1 MFLSNNTVDSSN
13 QNTPQ
18 ESMHGLGE
26 VLRKQISQNLNK
38 SADEFVEDVRGMD
51 AYTDAI
57 VFLSKFASKDED
69 ISLASLDLTPN
80 YSNSVIIRS
89 KDGMPIEFRMSDIEA
104 FCKIALN
111 STLISFSVNDSGNLE
126 LCLNF
131 AAYKPKD

>member
-1 MFLSNNTVDSSN
+1 MSNNTVDSSN

-89 KDGMPIEFRMSDIEA
+89 KDGMPIEFRMSA
-104 FCKIALN
+104 
-111 STLISFSVNDSGNLE
+111 
-126 LCLNF
+126 
-131 AAYKPKD
+131 

>member
-18 ESMHGLGE
+18 KSMHGLGE

-80 YSNSVIIRS
+80 YSNSVITVS
-89 KDGMPIEFRMSDIEA
+89 YTHLTLPT
-104 FCKIALN
+104 N
-111 STLISFSVNDSGNLE
+111 SLV
-126 LCLNF
+126 
-131 AAYKPKD
+131 